1 MNVQPINYNIKFIR
15 RKPLTSTTIEKSRS
29 TVFKGLFDSTTPDL
43 SQKFQYGLEAL
54 DEQSVFVVTS
64 NEASSNMMLE
74 IHADKIDIPVMK
86 KYTLFIKKGDLKN
99 MDELDS
105 NFAIYKKG
113 NKYYILSLA
122 EHPLRKLLV
131 DMPKE
136 HYNKDN
142 IVPSG
147 NVRELNNGSIIHTGE
162 MVWASSGEKEKF
174 VFNTPK
180 IFNPRNAEKYLN
192 IKNIDNLQDFNK
204 RTITALNTDYNAE
217 KEIKGITFEDIG
229 GLNDA
234 IETLR
239 KYVVRPINYPQVY
252 QNIRL
257 NKGILLYGAPRCG
270 KTMLGKALANE
281 VNAKYREYN
290 ANEFKSSTVGA
301 SESNIRQVFK
311 QAVADAPSITFID
324 EFDSIAKPR
333 DGSSNARF
341 DDPMVNQF
349 LGCMSDL
356 EKCAVPAFIIAA
368 TNMKKLIDPALLA
381 SGRFGLHIEV
391 PMPDLTGLKQIFN
404 IHARK
409 QHIMNDVSV
418 NELAQTMLENK
429 FNGSDVAE
437 MITDAFFNVLERLGL
452 NKKMDNKTF
461 TFSDLEKIALTRNDF
476 IKAIQRITKQKI

>member
-1 MNVQPINYNIKFIR
+1 MFAHNYI
-15 RKPLTSTTIEKSRS
+15 
-29 TVFKGLFDSTTPDL
+29 
-43 SQKFQYGLEAL
+43 
-54 DEQSVFVVTS
+54 
-64 NEASSNMMLE
+64 
-74 IHADKIDIPVMK
+74 
-86 KYTLFIKKGDLKN
+86 
-99 MDELDS
+99 
-105 NFAIYKKG
+105 
-113 NKYYILSLA
+113 YYI
-122 EHPLRKLLV
+122 V
-131 DMPKE
+131 
-136 HYNKDN
+136 DN
-142 IVPSG
+142 IG
-147 NVRELNNGSIIHTGE
+147 NAYNQKNSDSDLYMELEDSEGN
-162 MVWASSGEKEKF
+162 
-174 VFNTPK
+174 
-180 IFNPRNAEKYLN
+180 
-192 IKNIDNLQDFNK
+192 
-204 RTITALNTDYNAE
+204 
-217 KEIKGITFEDIG
+217 EIKGITFEDIG

-257 NKGILLYGAPRCG
+257 NKGILLYGPPRCG

-437 MITDAFFNVLERLGL
+437 MITDAFFNVLERLGF

-461 TFSDLEKIALTRNDF
+461 TFSDLEKIALTMNDF